1 MSDQAQSVDSEYRSS
16 WNTALYANEQLY
28 EVQQW
33 CQDAAMNHKYRDWA
47 KALFRYR
54 SILRPLMTDKE
65 ATDNLDTLKKLRRM
79 SSNYTGSNED
89 HLFDELTAAEES
101 LRIIQNERGLGF
113 ALDEVQQMVEGDD
126 EGVDKLIGM
135 MQQRNDMLQGLIAKQ
150 QEQEQEV
157 DD

>member
-33 CQDAAMNHKYRDWA
+33 CQDAAMNYKYRDWA

-54 SILRPLMTDKE
+54 SILRPLMTKQE
-65 ATDNLDTLKKLRRM
+65 ASDNLSTLKELR
-79 SSNYTGSNED
+79 SLASNYTASNED
-89 HLFDELTAAEES
+89 HLFDELTEAEES

-135 MQQRNDMLQGLIAKQ
+135 MQQRNDMLQGLIHKQRDQ
-150 QEQEQEV
+150 QEESE
-157 DD
+157 

>member
-1 MSDQAQSVDSEYRSS
+1 MSSEVVKESEYRSS

-33 CQDAAMNHKYRDWA
+33 CQEAAMNYKYRDWA

-65 ATDNLDTLKKLRRM
+65 AKKNLALLQDLRSLA
-79 SSNYTGSNED
+79 SSYTSSTED
-89 HLFDELTAAEES
+89 YLFDSLTAAEES

-113 ALDEVQQMVEGDD
+113 ALDEVQKMVEGDD
-126 EGVDKLIGM
+126 EGVDKLLVM
-135 MQQRNDMLQGLIAKQ
+135 MQQRNDMLQGLIQKQ
-150 QEQEQEV
+150 AEKEEAE
-157 DD
+157 

>member
-33 CQDAAMNHKYRDWA
+33 CQDAAMNYKYRDWA

-54 SILRPLMTDKE
+54 SILRPLMTKQE
-65 ATDNLDTLKKLRRM
+65 ASDNLSTLKELR
-79 SSNYTGSNED
+79 SLASNYTASNED
-89 HLFDELTAAEES
+89 YLFDELTQAEES

-135 MQQRNDMLQGLIAKQ
+135 MQQRNDMLQGLIHKQ
-150 QEQEQEV
+150 QDQQEESE
-157 DD
+157 

>member
-1 MSDQAQSVDSEYRSS
+1 MSDQAQAVESEYKSS

-33 CQDAAMNHKYRDWA
+33 CQEAAMNYKYRDWA

-65 ATDNLDTLKKLRRM
+65 ARENLDTLKRLRTM
-79 SSNYTGSNED
+79 SSNYVGSNED
-89 HLFDELTAAEES
+89 YLFDKLTEAEES

-126 EGVDKLIGM
+126 EGVDKLIVM
-135 MQQRNDMLQGLIAKQ
+135 MQQRNDMLQGLIQKQ
-150 QEQEQEV
+150 QEQEEA